1 VNRAVHQTLPAIDRP
16 MFLFTPQKIKIAF
29 ITARNGYAHNRPA
42 FNSKYRLRNEWKI
55 VLLYGLVLLDKSMT
69 FRARAAVRRVS
80 LTGDDKLSETAL
92 LRAASTSLMA
102 RGRAVAD
109 VVIYVFCGSMG
120 VKRTVYAACRANVTA
135 SLCVKAF
142 SFQRPPYAGILTT
155 S

>member
-1 VNRAVHQTLPAIDRP
+1 
-16 MFLFTPQKIKIAF
+16 
-29 ITARNGYAHNRPA
+29 
-42 FNSKYRLRNEWKI
+42 
-55 VLLYGLVLLDKSMT
+55 MT